1 MRRYRYIL
9 ILALTAFLSLAF
21 AGGREVSAADT
32 GYEACCIEANSLEDG
47 LLRNH
52 LIHKE
57 YYSDA
62 LSTSNLACSGQARPG
77 TATAKPITGLGRA
90 EAKFR
95 AMSQLL
101 SSIYRIEV
109 TRRTRTTDCMLGLSS
124 ISTSGYVTYA
134 LGRIII

>member
-9 ILALTAFLSLAF
+9 ILALTAFLSLAM
-21 AGGREVSAADT
+21 AGGRE
-32 GYEACCIEANSLEDG
+32 ACCAETDDAACTVEANSLEDG

-77 TATAKPITGLGRA
+77 SSIAKPLTGPGRT

-101 SSIYRIEV
+101 SNIYRIEV
-109 TRRTRTTDCMLGLSS
+109 TRRTRTTDCLLGLSS